1 MRLKFILQNISNRA
15 DLKAPSSLKAESNTS
30 PQRIPSFSTG
40 GATRQI
46 VALAS
51 PAAAAA
57 IDASS
62 NLAEQRR

>member
-1 MRLKFILQNISNRA
+1 MRLQLILQNISNRE
-15 DLKAPSSLKAESNTS
+15 DSKAPSSLKAESNTAPERNS
-30 PQRIPSFSTG
+30 SFSTG
-40 GATRQI
+40 GATKQI